1 MKIGNVLRE
10 SRLQSKKSVK
20 EVSDFLTKR
29 GYKASEKTIYS
40 WESGNSKPDID
51 IFMRL
56 CELYG
61 IKDVLNAFGY
71 REHTEED
78 ELQLSSKE
86 TEIIEKYRFI
96 TNYSIEGAV
105 TIDTI
110 LDKEYTIA
118 HELQR
123 QKEYIAKLE
132 ALSKE
137 PHNQN
142 IKTRWINY
150 YYRLASAGTGQIL
163 FDSPPTR
170 RIEIPDIPEYK
181 NVDYAIG
188 VNGNSMEPTFQDND
202 TLLVGMTDTV
212 ERGEVGIFLV
222 DGDCY
227 VKQRG
232 TEELI
237 SINQDCPNIPLNESA
252 RCMGKVIDKLR

>member
-96 TNYSIEGAV
+96 TNYSIDGAV
-105 TIDTI
+105 TIEIKNAPWHMSCKGKKNI
-110 LDKEYTIA
+110 LQNWK
-118 HELQR
+118 LSQR
-123 QKEYIAKLE
+123 NHI
-132 ALSKE
+132 
-137 PHNQN
+137 
-142 IKTRWINY
+142 TRI
-150 YYRLASAGTGQIL
+150 
-163 FDSPPTR
+163 
-170 RIEIPDIPEYK
+170 
-181 NVDYAIG
+181 
-188 VNGNSMEPTFQDND
+188 
-202 TLLVGMTDTV
+202 
-212 ERGEVGIFLV
+212 
-222 DGDCY
+222 
-227 VKQRG
+227 
-232 TEELI
+232 
-237 SINQDCPNIPLNESA
+237 
-252 RCMGKVIDKLR
+252 